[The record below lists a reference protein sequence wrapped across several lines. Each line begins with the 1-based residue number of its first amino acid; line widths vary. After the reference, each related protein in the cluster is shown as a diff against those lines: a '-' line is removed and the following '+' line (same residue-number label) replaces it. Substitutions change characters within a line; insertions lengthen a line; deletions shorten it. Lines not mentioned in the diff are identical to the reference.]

1 MSDKDKKYLRE
12 LADALV
18 QINDAKLAED
28 FLSNILTPP
37 EKEEIARRLQ
47 IVKMLMKGV
56 PQREVAEKLGV
67 SVGTVSRGARE
78 LKYGA
83 KGFEKILSND

>member
-1 MSDKDKKYLRE
+1 MLNKNKKFFRE
-12 LADALV
+12 LAEV
-18 QINDAKLAED
+18 IVKINNPKLADD
-28 FLSNILTPP
+28 FLTNILTPP

-47 IVKMLMKGV
+47 IVKMLMKGI